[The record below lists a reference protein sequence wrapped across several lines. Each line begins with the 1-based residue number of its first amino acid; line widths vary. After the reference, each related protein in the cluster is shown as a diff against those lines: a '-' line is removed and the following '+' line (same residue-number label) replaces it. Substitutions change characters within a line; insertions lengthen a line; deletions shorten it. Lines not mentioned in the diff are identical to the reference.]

1 MNSDT
6 SWTKY
11 LPESFRNR
19 YGTPWYEFKLEVQI
33 TLGKLKR
40 LFNRPSFSTLKGEKQ
55 YLHLGCGPV
64 NHPKFIN
71 IDGVPSPHIH
81 YVRAIDNLA
90 LFKNNSVDLIYA
102 CHCLEHFSPQRVPL
116 ILNEWFRVLKEGG
129 ILRLSVPDFDL
140 LLNIYKENRN
150 NIKIILPYLLGGQN
164 DKFNSHKILFTASS
178 LEDYLKSAG
187 FKSIQKWQPGSSELT
202 TFNDW
207 SGRPIYTNGK
217 PYPVSLNLEAIK

>member
-6 SWTKY
+6 SWKKY
-11 LPESFRNR
+11 FPESFRNH
-19 YGTPWYEFKLEVQI
+19 YGPKLYEFKLNVQI

-40 LFNRPSFSTLKGEKQ
+40 LFHRPSFSKLEGEKR
-55 YLHLGCGPV
+55 YLHLGCGSV
-64 NHPKFIN
+64 KHSKFIN

-81 YVRAIDNLA
+81 YVREIDNLA
-90 LFKNNSVDLIYA
+90 IFKDNSVDLIYA
-102 CHCLEHFSPQRVPL
+102 CHCLEHFSTFKVPL

-140 LLNIYKENRN
+140 LLNVYRDNEND
-150 NIKIILPYLLGGQN
+150 IKTILPYLLG
-164 DKFNSHKILFTASS
+164 DHSYKFDSHKILFNHSS
-178 LEDYLKSAG
+178 LEDYLKKAG
-187 FKSIQKWQPGSSELT
+187 FKHIQQWQPGSSELT

-207 SGRPIYTNGK
+207 SGRSIYANGK